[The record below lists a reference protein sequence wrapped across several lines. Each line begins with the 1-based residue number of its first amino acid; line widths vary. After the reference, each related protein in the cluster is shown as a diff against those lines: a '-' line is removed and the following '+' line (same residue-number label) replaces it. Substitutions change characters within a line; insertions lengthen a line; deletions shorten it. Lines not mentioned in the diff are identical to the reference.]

1 MKSSI
6 LLLLLGVSSLFLV
19 WEMLLTSGK
28 SMNLVFIAIENSRLF
43 KNFPSI
49 SRERKN
55 QGLDI
60 SAFLTPHPL
69 GFFLN

>member
-28 SMNLVFIAIENSRLF
+28 SMNLVFIAIENSSLF
-43 KNFPSI
+43 
-49 SRERKN
+49 
-55 QGLDI
+55 
-60 SAFLTPHPL
+60 
-69 GFFLN
+69 

>member
-28 SMNLVFIAIENSRLF
+28 SMNLVFIAIVNSSLF
-43 KNFPSI
+43 PALGVWSPSHRTT
-49 SRERKN
+49 REVPA
-55 QGLDI
+55 L
-60 SAFLTPHPL
+60 SSS
-69 GFFLN
+69 

>member
-28 SMNLVFIAIENSRLF
+28 SMNLVFIAIVNSSLF
-43 KNFPSI
+43 KNFSEYFKGKEK
-49 SRERKN
+49 SRTGHQCLSN
-55 QGLDI
+55 TTH
-60 SAFLTPHPL
+60 S
-69 GFFLN
+69 GFF